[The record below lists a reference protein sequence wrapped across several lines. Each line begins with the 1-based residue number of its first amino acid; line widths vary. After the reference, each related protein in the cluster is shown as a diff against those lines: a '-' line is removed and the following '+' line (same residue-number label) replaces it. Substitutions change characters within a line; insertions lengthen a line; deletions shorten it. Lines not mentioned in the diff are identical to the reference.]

1 MCIYVKEGNDELHI
15 TEFEKLD
22 VNKEYD
28 RMFCIMKSDFESCKT
43 AISHID
49 MTTPVFGEWNIIKD
63 RKDEFQRLGTY
74 WKEKTDYEEE
84 SS

>member
-1 MCIYVKEGNDELHI
+1 MVVYVKEGNNELHI

-22 VNKEYD
+22 VNKDYD
-28 RMFCIMKSDFESCKT
+28 RMFGIMKSDFDSCKT

-63 RKDEFQRLGTY
+63 RKDEFQRLGNY
-74 WKEKTDYEEE
+74 WKEKIDYEEE

>member
-1 MCIYVKEGNDELHI
+1 MVVYVKEGNNELLI
-15 TEFEKLD
+15 TECEKLD
-22 VNKEYD
+22 MNKEYN
-28 RMFCIMKSDFESCKT
+28 RMFGIMKSDFESCKT

-74 WKEKTDYEEE
+74 WREKTDYEEE

>member
-1 MCIYVKEGNDELHI
+1 MCIYVKEGNNELHI

-63 RKDEFQRLGTY
+63 RKDEFVGLTDY
-74 WKEKTDYEEE
+74 WTKKIDYEEE